1 LSAEAL
7 KTLGFVMKTLS
18 KFPEAVKKSIL
29 LKSRVFI
36 IENSDQSCYRLSV
49 SGKLKSLEDLKV
61 IAADARSKGR
71 SVVFTNGCFDLLHRG
86 HVHVLREAK
95 ACGDLL
101 ITGVN
106 SDKSVKKIKGPA
118 RPVMPESDRSEL
130 LASLEMVDYVVLFDE
145 PDPYELISAIRPN
158 VLVKG
163 GDWSDAKIVGVDLVE
178 EAGGRVVVIPYIK
191 GFSTTEIIERIK
203 NLDG

>member
-1 LSAEAL
+1 
-7 KTLGFVMKTLS
+7 M
-18 KFPEAVKKSIL
+18 
-29 LKSRVFI
+29 
-36 IENSDQSCYRLSV
+36 

-118 RPVMPESDRSEL
+118 RPVLPESDRSEL

-163 GDWSDAKIVGVDLVE
+163 GDWSDAKIVGADLVE
-178 EAGGRVVVIPYIK
+178 QAGGRVVVIPYIK

>member
-1 LSAEAL
+1 MA
-7 KTLGFVMKTLS
+7 
-18 KFPEAVKKSIL
+18 
-29 LKSRVFI
+29 
-36 IENSDQSCYRLSV
+36 
-49 SGKLKSLEDLKV
+49 GKLKNLEELTV
-61 IAADARSKGR
+61 IATDARSTGKN
-71 SVVFTNGCFDLLHRG
+71 VVFTNGCFDLLHRG

-101 ITGVN
+101 ITGIN
-106 SDKSVKKIKGPA
+106 SDKSVKQIKGPA
-118 RPVMPESDRSEL
+118 RPVLPESDRSEL
-130 LASLEMVDYVVLFDE
+130 LAALEMVDYVVLFDE
-145 PDPYELISAIRPN
+145 PDPYQVISAIRPD

-163 GDWSDAKIVGVDLVE
+163 GDWSGAKIVGADLEE

>member
-1 LSAEAL
+1 
-7 KTLGFVMKTLS
+7 M
-18 KFPEAVKKSIL
+18 
-29 LKSRVFI
+29 
-36 IENSDQSCYRLSV
+36 
-49 SGKLKSLEDLKV
+49 SGKLKNLEDLKV
-61 IAADARSKGR
+61 IAADARSKGS

-118 RPVMPESDRSEL
+118 RPVLPESDRSEL

-163 GDWSDAKIVGVDLVE
+163 GDWSGEKIVGADLVE